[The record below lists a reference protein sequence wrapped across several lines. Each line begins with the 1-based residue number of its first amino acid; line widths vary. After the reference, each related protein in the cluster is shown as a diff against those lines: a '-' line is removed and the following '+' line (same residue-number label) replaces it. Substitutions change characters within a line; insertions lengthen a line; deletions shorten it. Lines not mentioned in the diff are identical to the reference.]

1 MFLLGGLGGLGL
13 VGVTGVGVLT
23 DVLPG
28 GRQLRDLLGLT
39 GPDGEIPD
47 VPAGP
52 VTVERVRSSAR
63 GRVVHL
69 VVMRPAGV
77 RADLPVCLAL
87 HGRGA
92 GAQSFLDLGMPRFL
106 TAAVRAGVPP
116 FAVVAVDGGDS
127 YYVAREPADDPLRM
141 LVAELP
147 VWLAERGLPRTAG
160 AFGISMGAFGVLRL
174 AREQDLAAVAAVG
187 PALFRDWAEAKGRN
201 VFRDERQWA
210 ANEPLR
216 HTAELGGVPLGVWCG
231 TDDPFVDAA
240 RLLADRTAPEI
251 EDIGP
256 GTHED
261 GYFLRVLPDVIQFI
275 GDRID
280 QSG

>member
-1 MFLLGGLGGLGL
+1 MA
-13 VGVTGVGVLT
+13 GVAGAGVLT

-39 GPDGEIPD
+39 GPDGAIPD

-63 GRVVHL
+63 GRIVHL
-69 VVMRPAGV
+69 VDMRPAG
-77 RADLPVCLAL
+77 APANLPVCLAL

-92 GAQSFLDLGMPRFL
+92 DARSFVGMGVPQFL

-127 YYVAREPADDPLRM
+127 YYVARAPADDPLRM
-141 LVAELP
+141 LVTELP
-147 VWLAERGLPRTAG
+147 AWLAERGLPVPAG

-174 AREQDLAAVAAVG
+174 AREQDLGAVAVIG
-187 PALFRDWAEAKGRN
+187 PALFRDWAEAKGRD

-216 HTAELGGVPLGVWCG
+216 HTAEIAGVPLGVWCG

-240 RLLADRTAPEI
+240 HQLVDRTEPETAA
-251 EDIGP
+251 IGP

-261 GYFLRVLPDVIQFI
+261 GYFRRVLPAVIQFI
-275 GDRID
+275 GHRVD

>member
-1 MFLLGGLGGLGL
+1 MVAAAGA
-13 VGVTGVGVLT
+13 GVLT

-28 GRQLRDLLGLT
+28 GRQARELLGLT

-47 VPAGP
+47 VPPGP
-52 VTVERVRSSAR
+52 VTVERVRSQAR
-63 GRVVHL
+63 GRDVHL

-77 RADLPVCLAL
+77 RANLPVCLAL

-92 GAQSFLDLGMPRFL
+92 DARSFVSMGVPRFL
-106 TAAVRAGVPP
+106 TAAARAGVPP

-127 YYVAREPADDPLRM
+127 YYVARAPQDDPLRM
-141 LVAELP
+141 LVTELP
-147 VWLAERGLPRTAG
+147 AWLAERGLPRPAG

-174 AREQDLAAVAAVG
+174 AREQDLDAVAVIG

-216 HTAELGGVPLGVWCG
+216 HTTEIAGVPLGVWCG

-240 RLLADRTAPEI
+240 RELVDRTRPETAA
-251 EDIGP
+251 IGP

-261 GYFLRVLPDVIQFI
+261 GYFRRVLPDVTQFM
-275 GDRID
+275 GVRIE